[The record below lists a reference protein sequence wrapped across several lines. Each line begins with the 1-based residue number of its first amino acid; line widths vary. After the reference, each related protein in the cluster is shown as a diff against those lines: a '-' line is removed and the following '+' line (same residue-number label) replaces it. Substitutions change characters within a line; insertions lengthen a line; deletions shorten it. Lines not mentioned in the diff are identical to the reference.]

1 MGAASP
7 RVVARV
13 RVDEH
18 RLERSGLRGERL
30 VRVRIRSRVRVL
42 SGLGLSPGSGPGWGC
57 TGQARVGLRVSALK
71 EAMWSS
77 SLHEEQ

>member
-30 VRVRIRSRVRVL
+30 VRVRVRSRVRVL
-42 SGLGLSPGSGPGWGC
+42 SGLGLCPDSGPGWGC
-57 TGQARVGLRVSALK
+57 ARAGLARVGLSVSALK
-71 EAMWSS
+71 EAM
-77 SLHEEQ
+77 